1 LDASAHWEPSEPF
14 HLFVVDIQSA
24 GFVIFTNDEPYGMAW
39 DPDRGT
45 RRRTQRLE

>member
-1 LDASAHWEPSEPF
+1 MNWDEFARASCIA
-14 HLFVVDIQSA
+14 A

-45 RRRTQRLE
+45 RRWTQRLE